1 MIHLRAG
8 YGAAMTASKEDLR
21 GLQADLN
28 FFADKLGLELTK
40 VDGVVGPRTL
50 AAVKA
55 VYDAVVAKQPI
66 LASTVAAP
74 SSVEDVKANAAM
86 LRGWLETTARDTLG
100 VADLR
105 RYHKGSGKDWNVKDT
120 IAYGAGPV
128 HEDFVAL
135 QRDLNRFA
143 SALGFAALTTDGFIG
158 AKTAAAVKQVYDAVV
173 SKNQLL
179 AATVFPVPDTKEEAA
194 EYAQFIR
201 AWLNSVAAKNLLG
214 EAGA

>member
-1 MIHLRAG
+1 MT
-8 YGAAMTASKEDLR
+8 TASKEDLR

-28 FFADKLGLELTK
+28 FFADKLGFELTK
-40 VDGVVGPRTL
+40 VDGVLGPKTMAGL
-50 AAVKA
+50 KA

-74 SSVEDVKANAAM
+74 TSLDVVHASAPM
-86 LRGWLETTARDTLG
+86 LRAWLENTARDALG

-105 RYHKGSGKDWNVKDT
+105 RYHKGSGKDWNTKDT

-143 SALGFAALTTDGFIG
+143 GALGFAALTTDGFLG
-158 AKTAAAVKQVYDAVV
+158 AKTAAAVKAVYDAVV
-173 SKNQLL
+173 GKNQLL
-179 AATVFPVPDTKEEAA
+179 AMTLFPVPDTKEEAA
-194 EYAQFIR
+194 EYCQFIR
-201 AWLNSVAAKNLLG
+201 SWLDGVAAKHLLA

>member
-1 MIHLRAG
+1 MSPR
-8 YGAAMTASKEDLR
+8 YGPVIMTASKEELR

-40 VDGVVGPRTL
+40 VDGVVGPKTL
-50 AAVKA
+50 SAVKA
-55 VYDAVVAKQPI
+55 VYDAVVKAQPI

-74 SSVEDVKANAAM
+74 NSVEDVKTNAPM
-86 LRGWLETTARDTLG
+86 LRSWLEKTARNTLG

-128 HEDFVAL
+128 HQDFVGL
-135 QRDLNRFA
+135 QTDLNRFA
-143 SALGFAALTTDGFIG
+143 GALGFAALTTDGFIG
-158 AKTAAAVKQVYDAVV
+158 AKTAAAVKKVYDAVV
-173 SKNQLL
+173 GKNQLL
-179 AATVFPVPDTKEEAA
+179 SATVFPVPDTKEEAA

-201 AWLNSVAAKNLLG
+201 AWLDGVAAKNLLG

>member
-1 MIHLRAG
+1 
-8 YGAAMTASKEDLR
+8 MTTNKEELK

-28 FFADKLGLELTK
+28 FFADKLGIELTK
-40 VDGVVGPRTL
+40 VDGVVGPKTL
-50 AAVKA
+50 SAVKA

-74 SSVEDVKANAAM
+74 GSVDDVVKNAPM
-86 LRGWLETTARDTLG
+86 FRTWLENTARDALG

-105 RYHKGSGKDWNVKDT
+105 RYHKGAGKDWNVKES

-128 HEDFVAL
+128 HQDFVAL
-135 QRDLNRFA
+135 QTDLNRFA
-143 SALGFAALTTDGFIG
+143 GVAGFGKLDTDGFLG
-158 AKTAAAVKQVYDAVV
+158 PRSAAAVKAVYDKVV
-173 SKNQLL
+173 AKNPLL
-179 AATVFPVPDTKEEAA
+179 SATVFPVPDTKEEVA

-201 AWLNSVAAKNLLG
+201 AWLRDVASKQLLA

>member
-1 MIHLRAG
+1 
-8 YGAAMTASKEDLR
+8 MTASKEELR

-28 FFADKLGLELTK
+28 FFADKLGFELVK
-40 VDGVVGPRTL
+40 VDGIVGPKTL
-50 AAVKA
+50 AATKA
-55 VYDAVVAKQPI
+55 VYDAVVKKQPI

-74 SSVEDVKANAAM
+74 NTVDDVKNSAPM
-86 LRGWLETTARDTLG
+86 LRTWLENTARDTLG

-128 HEDFVAL
+128 HEDFIAL
-135 QRDLNRFA
+135 QKDLNRFA
-143 SALGFAALTTDGFIG
+143 STVGFAPLQQDGFIG
-158 AKTAAAVKQVYDAVV
+158 AKTAAAVKAVYDKVV
-173 SKNQLL
+173 GTNQLL

-201 AWLNSVAAKNLLG
+201 AWLNGVAAKNLLA